1 VTRSAVVAEDAQ
13 IDILEAR
20 RWYES
25 EGGPRLDARFVQAVA
40 ASLTRVQ
47 RFPQIHPEV
56 HGHLRRALVKPFPYM
71 LLYEIEDLELV
82 VPRCIPV
89 SRDPMRWRQRGG

>member
-1 VTRSAVVAEDAQ
+1 MTRSAVVAEDAQ
-13 IDILEAR
+13 NDIREAR

-25 EGGPRLDARFVQAVA
+25 EGGPRLDARFVRAVE
-40 ASLTRVQ
+40 ASLARME

-82 VPRCIPV
+82 VHRGIHV
-89 SRDPMRWRQRGG
+89 SRDPPQWRQRLG

>member
-1 VTRSAVVAEDAQ
+1 MAEDAQ
-13 IDILEAR
+13 SDIREAR

-25 EGGPRLDARFVQAVA
+25 EGGSRLDARFVQAVA
-40 ASLTRVQ
+40 ASLILVE

-71 LLYEIEDLELV
+71 LLDEIEDLELV
-82 VPRCIPV
+82 VHRGIHV
-89 SRDPMRWRQRGG
+89 SRDPPQWRQRLG